1 MQASVSVVMCTYQG
15 AAYVAAQVQSIL
27 AQTYPLHEIIILD
40 DASSDNTY
48 ALLQDLSAL
57 DTRIQLHCNEKNI
70 GYNANFEKG
79 IRMASGEYIA
89 IADQDDIWEP
99 EKISKMMNTLQPDTA
114 LIYCDSVRFSTT
126 LPNNPQPNKK
136 NRRIEGKDPE
146 LFAMFN
152 TVSGHASIAKTSF
165 VKSVL
170 PFPEKVY
177 YDWWLAINAT
187 LSGGIQFLPFIGVYQ
202 RMHDQNITIQTGLSE
217 REHRRRYREML
228 SHHLEAFAQIPSLSE
243 ANRAFFQQFHQLW
256 QHSLDHKWNLRLFCF
271 LLRHHR
277 KLFFYKVRRIPVIS
291 AFKVSFLFCF
301 RWD

>member
-15 AAYVAAQVQSIL
+15 AAFVKAQVQSIL
-27 AQTYPLHEIIILD
+27 AQTYPLHEIIVLD
-40 DASSDNTY
+40 DASTDNTY
-48 ALLQDLSAL
+48 GLLQELASL
-57 DTRIQLHCNEKNI
+57 DTSIQLYRNDTNI

-79 IRMASGEYIA
+79 IRMASGDYIA

-99 EKISKMMNTLQPDTA
+99 EKISKMMQALQPGTA
-114 LIYCDSVRFSTT
+114 LIYCDSVRFSTK
-126 LPNNPQPNKK
+126 LPDNPQPNKK
-136 NRRIEGKDPE
+136 NRRMEGKDPE

-177 YDWWLAINAT
+177 YDWWLAIQAT
-187 LSGGIQFLPFIGVYQ
+187 VSGGIQFLPFIGVYQ
-202 RMHDQNITIQTGLSE
+202 RMHDQNITIQSGLSE

-228 SHHLEAFAQIPSLSE
+228 SHHLAAFAQIPLLSD
-243 ANRAFFQQFHQLW
+243 ANKAFFQQFHQLW
-256 QHSLDHKWNLRLFCF
+256 QRSLEQKWNMRLFCF

-277 KLFFYKVRRIPVIS
+277 KLFYYKVRRFPILS
-291 AFKVSFLFCF
+291 SFKVSFLFCF
-301 RWD
+301 RW

>member
-15 AAYVAAQVQSIL
+15 AAFVKAQVQSIL
-27 AQTYPLHEIIILD
+27 AQTYPLHEIIVLD
-40 DASSDNTY
+40 DASTDNTY
-48 ALLQDLSAL
+48 GLLQELASL
-57 DTRIQLHCNEKNI
+57 DTSIQLYRNDTNI

-79 IRMASGEYIA
+79 IRMASGDYIA

-99 EKISKMMNTLQPDTA
+99 EKISKMMQALQPGTA
-114 LIYCDSVRFSTT
+114 LIYCDSVRFSTK
-126 LPNNPQPNKK
+126 LPDNPQPNKK
-136 NRRIEGKDPE
+136 NRRMEGKDPE

-177 YDWWLAINAT
+177 YDWWLAIQAT
-187 LSGGIQFLPFIGVYQ
+187 VSGGIQFLPFIGVYQ
-202 RMHDQNITIQTGLSE
+202 RMHDQNITIQSGLSE

-228 SHHLEAFAQIPSLSE
+228 SHHLAAFAQIPLLSD
-243 ANRAFFQQFHQLW
+243 ANKAFFQQFHQLW
-256 QHSLDHKWNLRLFCF
+256 QRSLEQKWNGKLFCF

-277 KLFFYKVRRIPVIS
+277 KLFFYKVRRFPILS
-291 AFKVSFLFCF
+291 AIKVSFLFCF
-301 RWD
+301 RW

>member
-1 MQASVSVVMCTYQG
+1 MQASVSIVMCTYQG
-15 AAYVAAQVQSIL
+15 AAFVKAQVHSIL
-27 AQTYPLHEIIILD
+27 AQTYPLHEFIILD
-40 DASSDNTY
+40 DASTDGTF
-48 ALLQDLSAL
+48 ALLQDLARL
-57 DTRIQLHCNEKNI
+57 DTRIQLYRNEKNI

-99 EKISKMMNTLQPDTA
+99 EKISKMMDALQPATA
-114 LIYCDSVRFSTT
+114 LIYCDSVRFTT
-126 LPNNPQPNKK
+126 TPPKHPQPNKR

-146 LFAMFN
+146 FFAMFN
-152 TVSGHASIAKTSF
+152 TVSGHASIAKRAF
-165 VKSVL
+165 VLSTL

-177 YDWWLAINAT
+177 YDWWLAVQAT
-187 LSGGIQFLPFIGVYQ
+187 VSGGIQFLPFIGVYQ

-228 SHHLEAFAQIPSLSE
+228 SHHLAAFAQIPLLRD
-243 ANRAFFQQFHQLW
+243 ANRAFFRQFHQLW
-256 QHSLDHKWNLRLFCF
+256 QRSLEQKWNGELFCF

-277 KLFFYKVRRIPVIS
+277 KLFYYKVRRFPILS

-301 RWD
+301 RW